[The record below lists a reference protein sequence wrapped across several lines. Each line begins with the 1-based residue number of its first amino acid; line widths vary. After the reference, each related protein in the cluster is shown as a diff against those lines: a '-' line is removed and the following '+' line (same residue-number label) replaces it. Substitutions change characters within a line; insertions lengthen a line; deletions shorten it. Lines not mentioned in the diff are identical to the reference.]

1 MEKRHDIK
9 GILFNFSGTI
19 DTEGSDWFDLIW
31 KEYREIGI
39 PITKSDYLAAHE
51 FAEKEISEKGLIEP
65 WFNFY
70 FTLHTKLSLQI
81 KYLISKG
88 LLSDNRCTQK
98 YAQQLAT
105 ICYNMA
111 IMYVR
116 QNEKTLENLHTKL
129 GKTVSFGNRR
139 SIIRKLTGS
148 FGRFRIGLLLHRCH

>member
-81 KYLISKG
+81 ISYFK
-88 LLSDNRCTQK
+88 R
-98 YAQQLAT
+98 
-105 ICYNMA
+105 I
-111 IMYVR
+111 
-116 QNEKTLENLHTKL
+116 
-129 GKTVSFGNRR
+129 
-139 SIIRKLTGS
+139 IIRQSMYSKVCPTTGHD
-148 FGRFRIGLLLHRCH
+148 LL

>member
-65 WFNFY
+65 WFNFR
-70 FTLHTKLSLQI
+70 SEE
-81 KYLISKG
+81 
-88 LLSDNRCTQK
+88 RR
-98 YAQQLAT
+98 
-105 ICYNMA
+105 
-111 IMYVR
+111 V
-116 QNEKTLENLHTKL
+116 
-129 GKTVSFGNRR
+129 GKECR
-139 SIIRKLTGS
+139 SRWS
-148 FGRFRIGLLLHRCH
+148 PYH

>member
-81 KYLISKG
+81 KNLISKR

-98 YAQQLAT
+98 YGQKLTT
-105 ICYNMA
+105 IC
-111 IMYVR
+111 
-116 QNEKTLENLHTKL
+116 
-129 GKTVSFGNRR
+129 
-139 SIIRKLTGS
+139 
-148 FGRFRIGLLLHRCH
+148 

>member
-70 FTLHTKLSLQI
+70 FTTLWQHFITLWQHFTTLWQIELLFYHT
-81 KYLISKG
+81 
-88 LLSDNRCTQK
+88 
-98 YAQQLAT
+98 LAT
-105 ICYNMA
+105 I
-111 IMYVR
+111 
-116 QNEKTLENLHTKL
+116 LPHF
-129 GKTVSFGNRR
+129 GK
-139 SIIRKLTGS
+139 
-148 FGRFRIGLLLHRCH
+148 

>member
-70 FTLHTKLSLQI
+70 YLTYQTIASNQI
-81 KYLISKG
+81 SYFKRI
-88 LLSDNRCTQK
+88 
-98 YAQQLAT
+98 
-105 ICYNMA
+105 
-111 IMYVR
+111 
-116 QNEKTLENLHTKL
+116 
-129 GKTVSFGNRR
+129 
-139 SIIRKLTGS
+139 IIRQSMYSKVCPTTS
-148 FGRFRIGLLLHRCH
+148 HDLL

>member
-70 FTLHTKLSLQI
+70 FTLHTKLSYFKRI
-81 KYLISKG
+81 
-88 LLSDNRCTQK
+88 
-98 YAQQLAT
+98 
-105 ICYNMA
+105 
-111 IMYVR
+111 
-116 QNEKTLENLHTKL
+116 
-129 GKTVSFGNRR
+129 
-139 SIIRKLTGS
+139 IIRQSMYSKVCPTTGHD
-148 FGRFRIGLLLHRCH
+148 LL

>member
-70 FTLHTKLSLQI
+70 FTYRFKSNILF
-81 KYLISKG
+81 
-88 LLSDNRCTQK
+88 QK
-98 YAQQLAT
+98 DYYPT
-105 ICYNMA
+105 IDVLKSMPNNWPRFV
-111 IMYVR
+111 I
-116 QNEKTLENLHTKL
+116 TW
-129 GKTVSFGNRR
+129 R
-139 SIIRKLTGS
+139 S
-148 FGRFRIGLLLHRCH
+148 CM